1 MRLFLDGAV
10 IAQNSFN
17 RLVQTFDVYMAY
29 IMAYDKE
36 LDLSFAEHTID
47 IVSGIFNLYRKSFDD
62 DDDIQELA
70 DLVMQNTP
78 PLEYFELNLS
88 KMCDKATNKIKRIAD
103 EDAGYELPFKNLD
116 KAYQFLE
123 FIGDL
128 GLDIET
134 QSDFLIKMKLF
145 NLGIDDELKDKITAV
160 FNYINDVY
168 SIINNL
174 QNDDWQE
181 VCDKYLSSSVHY
193 TAIRKAKELF
203 IECLGWDNDRATID
217 ELRAAAEE
225 AYASLPTSK

>member
-1 MRLFLDGAV
+1 MRLFLDGAL

-17 RLVQTFDVYMAY
+17 RLVQTFDAYTTY

-47 IVSGIFNLYRKSFDD
+47 IAEGIFNLYKKSFD
-62 DDDIQELA
+62 DDDIQELV

-88 KMCDKATNKIKRIAD
+88 KMCDKATNKIKQMAD
-103 EDAGYELPFKNLD
+103 KDAGYELPFKNLD
-116 KAYQFLE
+116 KAYQLLE

-128 GLDIET
+128 SFDIEA
-134 QSDFLIKMKLF
+134 QSDFLVKMELF
-145 NLGIDDELKDKITAV
+145 ELGIDDELKDKITAV

-168 SIINNL
+168 SAISNL

-203 IECLGWDNDRATID
+203 VECLEWDNDRATID

>member
-1 MRLFLDGAV
+1 MRLFLDGAL

-17 RLVQTFDVYMAY
+17 RLVQTFDVYTTY

-47 IVSGIFNLYRKSFDD
+47 IAEGIFNLYKKSFD
-62 DDDIQELA
+62 DDDIQELV

-88 KMCDKATNKIKRIAD
+88 KMCDKATNKIKQMAD
-103 EDAGYELPFKNLD
+103 KDAGYELPFKNLD
-116 KAYQFLE
+116 KAYQLLE

-128 GLDIET
+128 SFDIEA
-134 QSDFLIKMKLF
+134 QSDFLVKMELF
-145 NLGIDDELKDKITAV
+145 ELGIDDELKDKITAV

-168 SIINNL
+168 SAINNL

-203 IECLGWDNDRATID
+203 VECLEWDNDRATID